1 MGLQFLDLHDLTD
14 NDKRHIITI
23 LKADATEALKL
34 PWDAKDIEGNN
45 NNVNSV
51 TVTEVPELQQHHWY
65 NGEYAAFISMNLLDK
80 FVFLFLCD
88 IIYNCVYNI

>member
-1 MGLQFLDLHDLTD
+1 MNLQFLDLHDLTD
-14 NDKRHIITI
+14 NDKRQIFTI
-23 LKADATEALKL
+23 LKSDVTEALKL

-65 NGEYAAFISMNLLDK
+65 NGKDLIYSYLYLNFIR
-80 FVFLFLCD
+80 
-88 IIYNCVYNI
+88 